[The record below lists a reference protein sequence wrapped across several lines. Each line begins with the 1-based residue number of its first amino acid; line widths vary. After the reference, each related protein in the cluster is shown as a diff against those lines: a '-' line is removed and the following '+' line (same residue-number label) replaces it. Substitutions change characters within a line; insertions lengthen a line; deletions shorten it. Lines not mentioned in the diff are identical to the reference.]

1 MLRNQIIGAST
12 VVATLLLGACATDRA
27 ISPTISA
34 APRTGLV
41 VSPPIIGAVY
51 DGRAKQ
57 EPKEAAATLQADLTR
72 LYGPSI
78 EWSDYFSKTPA
89 ARVSVR
95 FRIVTLGAS
104 FGSRLVSS
112 AAFATAVGSAQA
124 SATGPW
130 GPVVGSISTEQSVL
144 GLGGSFS
151 GEGWWNGAA
160 WVDLEV
166 QDYRGP
172 KPVTFTL
179 PIVSEHRESNM
190 WGYTSGDRAA
200 NVAWDRVG
208 TQLTRAMDA
217 IARTVRDQQP

>member
-1 MLRNQIIGAST
+1 MLLNQIIGAST

-89 ARVSVR
+89 GRVSVR

-104 FGSRLVSS
+104 FGSRLLSS

-130 GPVVGSISTEQSVL
+130 GPVVGSISSEQSV
-144 GLGGSFS
+144 LGGSFS

-179 PIVSEHRESNM
+179 PIVAEHRESNM
-190 WGYTSGDRAA
+190 WGYASGDRAA
-200 NVAWDRVG
+200 KAAWDRVG